1 MSTKKKVP
9 KHRSEDGERAFW
21 ASEDSTDYVDW
32 SRARRAAF
40 PDLRPSLKTISL
52 RLPEMMLAELKALA
66 NKRDVPYQSLL
77 KVFLAERIAA
87 ELQSL
92 AKNGKD

>member
-1 MSTKKKVP
+1 M
-9 KHRSEDGERAFW
+9 
-21 ASEDSTDYVDW
+21 DW

-77 KVFLAERIAA
+77 KMYLAERIAA

-92 AKNGKD
+92 AKNGKR